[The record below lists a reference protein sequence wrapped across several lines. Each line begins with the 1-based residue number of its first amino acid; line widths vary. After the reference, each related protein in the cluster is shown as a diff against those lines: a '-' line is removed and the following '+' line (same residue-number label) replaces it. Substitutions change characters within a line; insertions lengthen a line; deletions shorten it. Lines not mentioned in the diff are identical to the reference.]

1 MISAMKNEHLAILM
15 CTYNGERFLEKQL
28 DSFLGQTFPK
38 WDLFVFDDGSINSKV
53 LQFEIKDAE
62 VIEVKPYTKLDIWL
76 AEIPIK
82 DEIQKIFLHF
92 CSGDL
97 IRQDVDIR
105 TDVMEAQHKYP
116 NMRIILQY
124 EQMDRQTIE
133 NRAAKYGITLDK
145 FKAVKHT
152 EIASDILSPVAAG
165 GHEEPSEEFV
175 KNLEQVNKSLEDN
188 KDKIKII
195 DYSKYA
201 VGGNDTVVAPKTY
214 DTNINL
220 KELKE
225 EKDNFTNKSNWFK
238 DRRRRKKKDETKKQ
252 E

>member
-1 MISAMKNEHLAILM
+1 MNQKLVSH
-15 CTYNGERFLEKQL
+15 Y
-28 DSFLGQTFPK
+28 
-38 WDLFVFDDGSINSKV
+38 VFDDGSINSKV

-62 VIEVKPYTKLDIWL
+62 VIEVKPYTKLEDWL
-76 AEIPIK
+76 TAIPIK
-82 DEIQKIFLHF
+82 DNEEIQKIFLHF

-133 NRAAKYGITLDK
+133 NRARKYGITTNTMTYNTKTNVATKQQDVEVDK
-145 FKAVKHT
+145 
-152 EIASDILSPVAAG
+152 I
-165 GHEEPSEEFV
+165 
-175 KNLEQVNKSLEDN
+175 LEDN

-201 VGGNDTVVAPKTY
+201 VGGNDTVVPGPAQIP
-214 DTNINL
+214 
-220 KELKE
+220 
-225 EKDNFTNKSNWFK
+225 EKPEFPSFQVDKDPFANKSNWFK
-238 DRRRRKKKDETKKQ
+238 DRRRRKKKE
-252 E
+252 

>member
-1 MISAMKNEHLAILM
+1 MVSH
-15 CTYNGERFLEKQL
+15 
-28 DSFLGQTFPK
+28 
-38 WDLFVFDDGSINSKV
+38 FVFDDGSINSKV

-201 VGGNDTVVAPKTY
+201 VGGNDTVVPAVPINGVWPVSKEGKKILE
-214 DTNINL
+214 DTAD
-220 KELKE
+220 K
-225 EKDNFTNKSNWFK
+225 FSSKSNWFK
-238 DRRRRKKKDETKKQ
+238 DRRRRKKKE
-252 E
+252 

>member
-1 MISAMKNEHLAILM
+1 MKHWK
-15 CTYNGERFLEKQL
+15 NGESELV
-28 DSFLGQTFPK
+28 SH
-38 WDLFVFDDGSINSKV
+38 FVFDDGTINSKV

-62 VIEVKPYTKLDIWL
+62 VIEVKPYTKLDTWL
-76 AEIPIK
+76 AEIPQYK

-92 CSGDL
+92 SSGDL

-133 NRAAKYGITLDK
+133 NRAAKYGIPQWTEKHDK
-145 FKAVKHT
+145 IVQEYESKQQKEVV
-152 EIASDILSPVAAG
+152 IIPRDPVDKIIEG
-165 GHEEPSEEFV
+165 
-175 KNLEQVNKSLEDN
+175 N

-201 VGGNDTVVAPKTY
+201 VGGNDTVVPPK
-214 DTNINL
+214 DKPNMLMVGDNPGGRESINI
-220 KELKE
+220 
-225 EKDNFTNKSNWFK
+225 DPFTKKYNEFK
-238 DRRRRKKKDETKKQ
+238 DRRRRKKKE
-252 E
+252 